1 MGTVIQLKR
10 KVDDCYNDLKSSV
23 DQKISLVDEKI
34 KSRLESDVDLI
45 DQMVV
50 HHLCSGGKKIRSLL
64 TLGCSSFVDIQ
75 KVLEM

>member
-10 KVDDCYNDLKSSV
+10 RVDDCYNDLKSSV

-34 KSRLESDVDLI
+34 KSRLESSVDLI

-50 HHLCSGGKKIRSLL
+50 HHLHSGGKKLDP
-64 TLGCSSFVDIQ
+64 F
-75 KVLEM
+75 